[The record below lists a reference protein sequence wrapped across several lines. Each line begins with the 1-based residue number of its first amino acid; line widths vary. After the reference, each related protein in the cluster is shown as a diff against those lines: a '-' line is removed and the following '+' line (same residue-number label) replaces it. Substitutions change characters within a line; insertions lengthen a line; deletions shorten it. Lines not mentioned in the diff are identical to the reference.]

1 MPLTAIL
8 YFPADD
14 KDATILKAEFNRS
27 AVHQMVGP
35 RKVVDELL
43 NYAFKIKRLLDG
55 VALVLIISTLIFGGL
70 VLSLTARLRKEEF
83 DMLHAIG
90 CSRSATWKLVALE
103 LAGIVTLAAAGAAVG
118 LILLITLAPDL
129 IRVF

>member
-1 MPLTAIL
+1 
-8 YFPADD
+8 
-14 KDATILKAEFNRS
+14 
-27 AVHQMVGP
+27 
-35 RKVVDELL
+35 
-43 NYAFKIKRLLDG
+43 
-55 VALVLIISTLIFGGL
+55 VLIISTLTFGGL